1 MINQKALNIKIIK
14 SFSQPIL
21 LISFWALYQQIL
33 FNLIQNSVK
42 YNKQK
47 GIIEI
52 SISLEKQRHS
62 SLIEMPE
69 YHLVTRIKDT
79 GKGISHNRI
88 EFLFMA
94 FGELRKKQNRMLVE
108 DYGLGL
114 GLSNAKEIANH
125 IGGDVTLA
133 SSDSKFTLFEVR
145 TPIDIEEGQIV
156 LN

>member
-1 MINQKALNIKIIK
+1 M
-14 SFSQPIL
+14 
-21 LISFWALYQQIL
+21 
-33 FNLIQNSVK
+33 K
-42 YNKQK
+42 YNKQR

-52 SISLEKQRHS
+52 SISLEKQRNS

-125 IGGDVTLA
+125 IGGDVTLV
-133 SSDSKFTLFEVR
+133 SSDSEFTVFEVR